1 VNRLSNQELRDITG
15 IIKNLSDEN
24 LALREKLAFTASQ
37 QKTYTLEARKASLKD
52 LEDTFKSHLRDLY
65 DLDKRLSRHM
75 KTLEMFNGNSKLVI
89 RDSEV

>member
-1 VNRLSNQELRDITG
+1 MNRLSNQELRDITG

-37 QKTYTLEARKASLKD
+37 QKAYTLEARKASLKD
-52 LEDTFKSHLRDLY
+52 LEDTFKSHLRDLS
-65 DLDKRLSRHM
+65 DLDKRLSRQM
-75 KTLEMFNGNSKLVI
+75 KTLEMFNGNGKLVI

>member
-1 VNRLSNQELRDITG
+1 MNRLSNQELRDITG

-52 LEDTFKSHLRDLY
+52 LEDTFKSHLRDLS